1 MGVFMER
8 FQQLESFGKQF
19 ETEVENMLGKCMKPR
34 QKTSKNNVPQEFNR
48 MPFKQKFEQILVY
61 FRPPPLN
68 IILNTVF
75 YTNFNDLPKA
85 HTYCILNLTDVFN
98 LSHC

>member
-1 MGVFMER
+1 MSVSMER

-34 QKTSKNNVPQEFNR
+34 QKTSKNNVPHEFNR
-48 MPFKQKFEQILVY
+48 MPFNQKFEQILVY

-85 HTYCILNLTDVFN
+85 HIYCTLNLTDVFN